1 MEVDTILTNLD
12 NIRLKRPKDVK
23 DEVKHIVTVV
33 ESPTGTQVEGPVDRS
48 RGPNVFDIYIHICE
62 V

>member
-23 DEVKHIVTVV
+23 DDEVKHIVTVV
-33 ESPTGTQVEGPVDRS
+33 ESPTGIQVEGPVDRS
-48 RGPNVFDIYIHICE
+48 RGPYVFDICE